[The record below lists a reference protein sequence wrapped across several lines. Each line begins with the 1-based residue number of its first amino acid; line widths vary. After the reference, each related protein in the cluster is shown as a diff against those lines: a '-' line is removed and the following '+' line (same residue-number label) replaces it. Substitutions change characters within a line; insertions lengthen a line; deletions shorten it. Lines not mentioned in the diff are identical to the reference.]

1 MEYTL
6 EALGLV
12 IKDLRRP
19 PVNLTQAGLGQR
31 AGYGEG
37 AGAGVSISRVESG
50 LTKPGPD
57 RFAGIAVALGLTPGQ
72 LEAAAAQKAMEL
84 AKDRGE
90 PQSAPSPFRRD
101 EPIKDRVRRIQRIV
115 DDRTSVITDL
125 ASRFDA
131 AHERARDEFVIKFV
145 DIAAGVTG
153 APQPDDVGAEETVD
167 DEGPAAKATNQI
179 RFNSFGVAHL
189 LAAGIGGGAAGA
201 AAGGVA
207 AYGTFLAVAS
217 LGTAST
223 GTAIAGLSGV
233 AASNAALALLGGGTL
248 AAGGAGVAGGTMLLV
263 GIVAAPALVLAAG
276 GLIWMVK
283 RNRKQQEEL
292 SRKLNEADIEIAASE
307 KSYKA
312 LKDILERSIETLDY
326 IAIHGGHALTR
337 WIGQLGPRPVDWNT
351 MSPDQQQ
358 HYQGFVEVAASQLS
372 IVGIDVQ
379 TLMVSR
385 GAPREQLIELA
396 DQVLEQTESRV
407 RSLV

>member
-1 MEYTL
+1 
-6 EALGLV
+6 
-12 IKDLRRP
+12 
-19 PVNLTQAGLGQR
+19 
-31 AGYGEG
+31 
-37 AGAGVSISRVESG
+37 
-50 LTKPGPD
+50 
-57 RFAGIAVALGLTPGQ
+57 
-72 LEAAAAQKAMEL
+72 MEL

-90 PQSAPSPFRRD
+90 PPSTPSAFRRD
-101 EPIKDRVRRIQRIV
+101 EPIKDRARRIQRIV
-115 DDRTSVITDL
+115 DERTLVITDL
-125 ASRFDA
+125 ASKFDV
-131 AHERARDEFVIKFV
+131 AHERARDEFVVKFI

-153 APQPDDVGAEETVD
+153 APQPEDVATDETVD

-179 RFNSFGVAHL
+179 RLNTFGVAHL

-201 AAGGVA
+201 AVGGAA

-223 GTAIAGLSGV
+223 GAAIAGLSGV

-292 SRKLNEADIEIAASE
+292 SRKLDEADSEIAAAE
-307 KSYKA
+307 RSYEA
-312 LKDILERSIETLDY
+312 LKDILGRSIETLDY

-337 WIGQLGPRPVDWNT
+337 WIGQLGPRPVDWNI
-351 MSPDQQQ
+351 MSPEHQQR
-358 HYQGFVEVAASQLS
+358 YQGFVEVAASQLS

-385 GAPREQLIELA
+385 DAPREQVIELA